1 MGIKLEYLLT
11 ILIIGTLSFFLMMK
25 VEKHSPPKEVGQKEL
40 EFKNTLLV
48 EVTTDTVKSYIYSTY
63 GKRENSVMTLDN
75 IIYMSPN
82 IKSIVAKKAQ
92 IEGHLLYLDGDVVLQ
107 EKEGYRYE
115 TQHAMYNDDTKI
127 LKITSPFVGVKGD
140 NTIEGETLEYDTRK
154 KKATSLS
161 VGTVFDI
168 PDK

>member
-82 IKSIVAKKAQ
+82 IKSIVAKKAR

-154 KKATSLS
+154 KKATSSS

>member
-1 MGIKLEYLLT
+1 
-11 ILIIGTLSFFLMMK
+11 
-25 VEKHSPPKEVGQKEL
+25 
-40 EFKNTLLV
+40 
-48 EVTTDTVKSYIYSTY
+48 
-63 GKRENSVMTLDN
+63 MTLDN